1 MKHWYVALGTLALM
15 AASSSYALAAP
26 APSDPASP
34 VEDAPADPT
43 SAHRTVIH
51 AGEGGPSDFDTAR
64 SRYTLSLQE
73 LDELQP
79 ADGAE
84 AVASLPGVLLQ
95 QTHRG
100 AGTPI
105 IRGLLGPQNL
115 LLVDGFRFNTA
126 IFRTGPSQYAALID
140 PFPVGSIRLTTGPG
154 SVTYGSDA
162 MGGVIDYR
170 LLPTPTAQ
178 RLEPRARY
186 RFASADLSNLLSA
199 SLGGATGPLSLRLG
213 GGLRAHGALRA
224 GGGEEVPLSSFLR
237 GDWHAQMGLDL
248 GHGWRL
254 DAAYL
259 GTSLPEAGR
268 ADQVGRGSVR
278 FYANQDHFAYVAA
291 SYHSLDVLRRLR
303 FGVSVQRLDEEVER
317 LRCERGADGLVRD
330 VGACLAGDLST
341 VTRRET
347 NRDGVLAAT
356 LLAKADLAF
365 LDDRLTVAAGL
376 DGDLETVD
384 SSAAVADA
392 VDGFQARPKSRGNFS
407 DGSTWSLLG
416 AFARLTGR
424 PYLDPGELEVVLSGG
439 GRLNHVSASAADVPG
454 LGDVDYASTGAVF
467 DASARVL
474 LGNRLN
480 LYATWSQ
487 GARAPNL
494 QEATVLGDTGS
505 TFELPNGDL
514 RPERADTLEAGVKLE
529 HPALTARAAVF
540 TTAVRDAI
548 VRESATYEGSST
560 YLGKPVVR
568 RTNAPGAS
576 YLGAEFQLVTGRVE
590 GMSLYGDLS
599 YVRGEVEGA
608 DGAKTPARRVPP
620 LHGRLGLRWDAEHL
634 GGYAA
639 LEVAWAAA
647 QDRLASG
654 DRKDLRIC
662 GDPARPGALLDDC
675 QGTPGWITVGL
686 RGGIEPRPG
695 LRIGLAV
702 NNVLDARYRTHGSGV
717 DAPGIDARLTLAWEP
732 PTE

>member
-1 MKHWYVALGTLALM
+1 METRVRTLVFPATAIVGVLLA
-15 AASSSYALAAP
+15 AASAVAAAP
-26 APSDPASP
+26 HGPPA
-34 VEDAPADPT
+34 
-43 SAHRTVIH
+43 HHTVIH
-51 AGEGGPSDFDTAR
+51 AGEGGPSDFDTGR
-64 SRYTLSLQE
+64 SRYTLTLDD

-84 AVASLPGVLLQ
+84 AVAALPGVLLQ
-95 QTHRG
+95 QTNRG

-105 IRGLLGPQNL
+105 VRGLLGPQNL

-162 MGGVIDYR
+162 MGGTLDFR
-170 LLPTPTAQ
+170 LLPTPRAE
-178 RLEPRARY
+178 RLVTRARY

-199 SLGGATGPLSLRLG
+199 SLGGAAGPVSLRLG
-213 GGLRAHGALRA
+213 GGLRAHGRLRT

-237 GDWHAQMGLDL
+237 GDWHAQVGLRL

-259 GTSLPEAGR
+259 GTSIPDAGR

-278 FYANQDHFAYVAA
+278 FYANRDHFAYAA
-291 SYHSLDVLRRLR
+291 ARYHSDGALRHLR
-303 FGVSVQRLDEEVER
+303 FGVSVHRLDEDVTR
-317 LRCERGADGLVRD
+317 LRCDRGPDGLVRD
-330 VGACLAGDLST
+330 VGACLSGALAT
-341 VTRRET
+341 VTRRER

-356 LLAKADLAF
+356 LVTKADMAF

-376 DGDLETVD
+376 DGDVETVG

-392 VDGFQARPKSRGNFS
+392 VDGFTWRPKARGTFS

-416 AFARLTGR
+416 AFARVAGR
-424 PYLDPGELEVVLSGG
+424 PYMDAGTAELVLSAGA
-439 GRLNHVSASAADVPG
+439 RLSHVAASADEVPG
-454 LGDVDYASTGAVF
+454 LGAVRYASTGAVF

-480 LYATWSQ
+480 LYATWAQ

-494 QEATVLGDTGS
+494 QEATALGDTGS
-505 TFELPNGDL
+505 TFELPNGSL
-514 RPERADTLEAGVKLE
+514 RPERADTLEAGIKLE
-529 HPALTARAAVF
+529 HPALMARAALF
-540 TTAVRDAI
+540 TTSIKDAI
-548 VRESATYEGSST
+548 VRESSTLEGSDT

-568 RTNAPGAS
+568 RTTAPGAS
-576 YLGAEFQLVTGRVE
+576 YLGAEVQLATGRVE
-590 GMSLYGDLS
+590 GLSLYGDVS
-599 YVRGEVEGA
+599 YVRGEVEQS
-608 DGAKTPARRVPP
+608 DGSTAPARRVPP
-620 LHGRLGLRWDAEHL
+620 LHGRLGLRWDATQLH
-634 GGYAA
+634 GYVA
-639 LEVAWAAA
+639 LELGWAAA

-662 GDPARPGALLDDC
+662 GDPAHPGALLDDC
-675 QGTPGWITVGL
+675 AGTPGWTVVGV

-732 PTE
+732 RRDAGK